1 MNTALLNRSVTYAAG
16 FRGDDLVCFDGLL
29 LSSPVDDNLF
39 FFDFF
44 FFDDVLFFPFFPGAV
59 SLPTTQSSS
68 LSVRSGRNG

>member
-29 LSSPVDDNLF
+29 LSSPVDDNFF

-44 FFDDVLFFPFFPGAV
+44 FFDDVFPLFPGV
-59 SLPTTQSSS
+59 FSLPTTQSSS